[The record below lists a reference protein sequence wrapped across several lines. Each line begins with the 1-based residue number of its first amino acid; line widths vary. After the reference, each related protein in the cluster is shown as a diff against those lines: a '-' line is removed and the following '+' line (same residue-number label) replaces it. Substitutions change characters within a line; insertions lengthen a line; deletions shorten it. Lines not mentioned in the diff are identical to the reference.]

1 MAWGLHALNVV
12 LISDVWIVRA
22 ILPNFVK
29 YNYISFFAL
38 KKKVPLK
45 NTSYDAVERFD

>member
-22 ILPNFVK
+22 TLPNFVK
-29 YNYISFFAL
+29 YNYISFFL
-38 KKKVPLK
+38 LKVPLK